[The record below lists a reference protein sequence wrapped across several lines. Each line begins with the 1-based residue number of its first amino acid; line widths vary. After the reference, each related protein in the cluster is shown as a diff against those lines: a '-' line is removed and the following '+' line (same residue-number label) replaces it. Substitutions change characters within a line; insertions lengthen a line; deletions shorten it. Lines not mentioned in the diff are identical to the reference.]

1 MTTLS
6 VPERRRGGVGPSDEQ
21 SMRLRAITAAA
32 AATGGRGAVSSE
44 HNVTSHPLSATRLP
58 HQRRR
63 RDDVPAAA
71 AAAADNDY

>member
-32 AATGGRGAVSSE
+32 ATGGRGAVSSE
-44 HNVTSHPLSATRLP
+44 HIVTSHPLSATRLP

-63 RDDVPAAA
+63 RDDVAAAA

>member
-21 SMRLRAITAAA
+21 SMRLRAITAA
-32 AATGGRGAVSSE
+32 TGGRGAVSSE
-44 HNVTSHPLSATRLP
+44 HIVTSHPLSATRLP

-63 RDDVPAAA
+63 RDDVAAAA